1 MTAIIAPAVL
11 EEYRGAG
18 LSSSVVE
25 QRTCNAQV
33 VSSILTGGSSNPYIE
48 GVIMSNDSFPYSS
61 FEDAL
66 AANAEY
72 IKNFKYSELTGVAQ
86 KGLAIVTCMDSRINP
101 LSVVGMRSG
110 DAKILRNAGARV
122 TDDVLRTL
130 VLATY
135 LLGVNRILI
144 MPHTNCRMAQVDEA
158 EIHSEIDSKFGVNT
172 SELEFK
178 TVSDQK
184 QALIEDVL
192 SVRSYPLLNK
202 GVSVGGAIYDVTT
215 GKITPVDC

>member
-1 MTAIIAPAVL
+1 
-11 EEYRGAG
+11 
-18 LSSSVVE
+18 
-25 QRTCNAQV
+25 
-33 VSSILTGGSSNPYIE
+33 
-48 GVIMSNDSFPYSS
+48 MSSFPHDE
-61 FEDAL
+61 FADAI
-66 AANAEY
+66 AANDEY
-72 IKNFKYSELTGVAQ
+72 IKNFKYSDLTGVAH

-122 TDDVLRTL
+122 TEDVLRTL

-135 LLGVNRILI
+135 LLGVKRILI

-158 EIHSEIDSKFGVNT
+158 EIHREIDTKYGIDT

-178 TVSDQK
+178 TVADQRA
-184 QALIEDVL
+184 ALIEDVQK
-192 SVRSYPLLNK
+192 VRNYHLLNA
-202 GVSVGGAIYDVTT
+202 GVSVGGAIYDVAT

>member
-1 MTAIIAPAVL
+1 M
-11 EEYRGAG
+11 
-18 LSSSVVE
+18 
-25 QRTCNAQV
+25 
-33 VSSILTGGSSNPYIE
+33 SIN
-48 GVIMSNDSFPYSS
+48 SFP
-61 FEDAL
+61 FEAFKDAL
-66 AANAEY
+66 AANDDY
-72 IKNFKYSELTGVAQ
+72 IKTFKYSQLTGTAQ

-135 LLGVNRILI
+135 LLGVERILI

-158 EIHSEIDSKFGVNT
+158 EIHNEIDSKYGIDT

-178 TVSDQK
+178 TVADQQ
-184 QALIEDVL
+184 QALIDDVQKI
-192 SVRSYPLLNK
+192 RSYHLLNT
-202 GVSVGGAIYDVTT
+202 GVVVGGAIYDVAT

>member
-1 MTAIIAPAVL
+1 M
-11 EEYRGAG
+11 
-18 LSSSVVE
+18 
-25 QRTCNAQV
+25 N
-33 VSSILTGGSSNPYIE
+33 
-48 GVIMSNDSFPYSS
+48 NDSFPYDS
-61 FEDAL
+61 FKDAL
-66 AANAEY
+66 EANDQY
-72 IKNFKYSELTGVAQ
+72 IKTFKYSELTGVAQ

-122 TDDVLRTL
+122 TEDVLRTL

-144 MPHTNCRMAQVDEA
+144 LPHTNCRMAQVDES
-158 EIHSEIDSKFGVNT
+158 EIHNEIDSKYGIDT

-178 TVSDQK
+178 TVKDQT
-184 QALIEDVL
+184 QALMEDVL

-202 GVSVGGAIYDVTT
+202 GVSVGGAIYDVAT
-215 GKITPVDC
+215 GKITPVEC